1 VPTLDDDRSPIA
13 APPTDRRSR
22 AVIVL
27 RYVTHYRVPF
37 LDGLRQE
44 LARRG
49 IELVLIHGDPEPD
62 GSADRRQHSVTV
74 PWARRI
80 QNRWLHVAGKRLLWQ
95 PALPHLRPGDLVI
108 VDQASSRLLNYVLLV
123 RHLAGRQRLALW
135 GHGRN
140 FQEHRASRVG
150 EAIKRTMSRRVHW
163 WFAYNKHAVSVLEEI
178 GFPPER
184 VTNVQNAIDTRS
196 LTEALVSLPTD
207 SVDAVRAELDLAGEH
222 VGVYVGGM
230 YAAKRLPF
238 LIEASDRIREQI
250 PDFEMI
256 FIGHGPH
263 AAIVGD
269 AAAERD
275 WLHHV
280 GVKTGVDRV
289 PYMAAAQLLLMPGL
303 VGLAILDSFALEV
316 PLVTTSDVAH
326 SVEIAYLEH
335 DANGLMVAADE
346 VTPAM
351 YAEAV
356 VALLSDPARLARLKQ
371 RCREERQRYTIE
383 EMVRRFA
390 DGVEAALER

>member
-1 VPTLDDDRSPIA
+1 
-13 APPTDRRSR
+13 
-22 AVIVL
+22 VIVL

-37 LDGLRQE
+37 LEGLRQE
-44 LARRG
+44 LDRRG
-49 IELVLIHGDPEPD
+49 IELALIHGDPEPD
-62 GSADRRQHSVTV
+62 GSADRRQHSVPV
-74 PWARRI
+74 PWAQRI
-80 QNRWLHVAGKRLLWQ
+80 HNRWLHVAGKRLLWQ
-95 PALPHLRPGDLVI
+95 PALPHLRRDDLVI
-108 VDQASSRLLNYVLLV
+108 VDQASSRLLNYVLFARRLV
-123 RHLAGRQRLALW
+123 GRQRLAFW

-140 FQEHRASRVG
+140 FQEHRASRLG
-150 EAIKRTMSRRVHW
+150 EAVKRAMSRRVHW
-163 WFAYNKHAVSVLEEI
+163 WFAYNDHAVAALNEI
-178 GFPPER
+178 GFPPGR
-184 VTNVQNAIDTRS
+184 ITNVQNAIDTRA
-196 LTEALVSLPTD
+196 LTESLAALPAAA
-207 SVDAVRAELDLAGEH
+207 VDAVRAELGLTGSH

-238 LIEASDRIREQI
+238 LIEACDRIREQI

-263 AAIVGD
+263 APIVGE
-269 AAAERD
+269 AAAERG

-280 GVKTGVDRV
+280 GVKTGLDRV
-289 PYMAAAQLLLMPGL
+289 PYMAAAQVLLMPGL

-335 DANGLMVAADE
+335 DVNGLMVSADE

-351 YAEAV
+351 YAESV
-356 VALLSDPARLARLKQ
+356 VSLLRDPVRLERLRR
-371 RCREERQRYTIE
+371 RCRDDRQRYTIE